1 MYFKSLDMDK
11 RKKSAPREKDV
22 NIKDFLGWFIQAI
35 SIVEK
40 NNSTRKQSAYVG

>member
-22 NIKDFLGWFIQAI
+22 NIKDFFWVVYTGYKHCRQ
-35 SIVEK
+35 K
-40 NNSTRKQSAYVG
+40 

>member
-35 SIVEK
+35 SIVGK
-40 NNSTRKQSAYVG
+40 IIALVNKPLM

>member
-22 NIKDFLGWFIQAI
+22 NIKDFFGWFIQAI

-40 NNSTRKQSAYVG
+40 NNSTREQTAYVG